1 MENNEKSAMRNEQS
15 AINNQQSIISN
26 QQSAINYNENHANKM
41 YSGAIASNH
50 GVKHIV
56 SAFYLAKQA
65 GVNIDEVR
73 QKRAE
78 ERRKQ
83 REKCSNVQMFSGITF
98 SHVGART
105 LYNGKMLPM
114 VQLIPAMPMWTMTT
128 RLLKT
133 CPTLFL
139 GMVDAIGSTLSPYV
153 RTMYGDKWMYP
164 NIQVFWWHHQHRV
177 REWYRGAEIS

>member
-1 MENNEKSAMRNEQS
+1 MDNIQSSNSTEQS
-15 AINNQQSIISN
+15 AISN

-73 QKRAE
+73 LIRAK

-98 SHVGART
+98 SHVSART
-105 LYNGKMLPM
+105 LYNRENAPYGATNTRNANVDYDDEAFENMPDSLP
-114 VQLIPAMPMWTMTT
+114 WYCGCH
-128 RLLKT
+128 R
-133 CPTLFL
+133 
-139 GMVDAIGSTLSPYV
+139 
-153 RTMYGDKWMYP
+153 
-164 NIQVFWWHHQHRV
+164 QHT
-177 REWYRGAEIS
+177 ISLCAYNVWRQMDVS

>member
-1 MENNEKSAMRNEQS
+1 MENNEQSAMRNEQSAMRNEQS
-15 AINNQQSIISN
+15 AINNQQSAINN
-26 QQSAINYNENHANKM
+26 QQSAINYNENHTNKM

-73 QKRAE
+73 LIRAK

-98 SHVGART
+98 PHVGART
-105 LYNGKMLPM
+105 LLYKG
-114 VQLIPAMPMWTMTT
+114 
-128 RLLKT
+128 R
-133 CPTLFL
+133 CPQ
-139 GMVDAIGSTLSPYV
+139 
-153 RTMYGDKWMYP
+153 WC
-164 NIQVFWWHHQHRV
+164 N
-177 REWYRGAEIS
+177 

>member
-1 MENNEKSAMRNEQS
+1 MENNEQSAMINEQSAMINEQS
-15 AINNQQSIISN
+15 AINNQQAIISN

-73 QKRAE
+73 LIRAK

-83 REKCSNVQMFSGITF
+83 REKCSNVQMFTGITF
-98 SHVGART
+98 
-105 LYNGKMLPM
+105 P
-114 VQLIPAMPMWTMTT
+114 
-128 RLLKT
+128 
-133 CPTLFL
+133 
-139 GMVDAIGSTLSPYV
+139 
-153 RTMYGDKWMYP
+153 
-164 NIQVFWWHHQHRV
+164 
-177 REWYRGAEIS
+177 RE

>member
-1 MENNEKSAMRNEQS
+1 MENNEQSAMRNEQS
-15 AINNQQSIISN
+15 AINNQQS
-26 QQSAINYNENHANKM
+26 AINYNETNANKM

-83 REKCSNVQMFSGITF
+83 REKCSNVQIFSGITF

-105 LYNGKMLPM
+105 LYNREYAPM
-114 VQLIPAMPMWTMTT
+114 VILIPAI
-128 RLLKT
+128 L
-133 CPTLFL
+133 
-139 GMVDAIGSTLSPYV
+139 I
-153 RTMYGDKWMYP
+153 
-164 NIQVFWWHHQHRV
+164 
-177 REWYRGAEIS
+177 

>member
-1 MENNEKSAMRNEQS
+1 MENNEQSAMRNEQSAMRNEQSAMINEQSAMINEQS
-15 AINNQQSIISN
+15 AINNQQAIISN

-65 GVNIDEVR
+65 GVSIDEVR
-73 QKRAE
+73 LIRAK

-105 LYNGKMLPM
+105 LYNRENAPYGATNTRNANVDYDDEAFENMPDSLP
-114 VQLIPAMPMWTMTT
+114 
-128 RLLKT
+128 RHGG
-133 CPTLFL
+133 C
-139 GMVDAIGSTLSPYV
+139 
-153 RTMYGDKWMYP
+153 
-164 NIQVFWWHHQHRV
+164 
-177 REWYRGAEIS
+177 YR

>member
-1 MENNEKSAMRNEQS
+1 MENNEQSAMINEQS
-15 AINNQQSIISN
+15 AINNQQAIISN

-73 QKRAE
+73 LIRAK

-105 LYNGKMLPM
+105 LCNREYAPM
-114 VQLIPAMPMWTMTT
+114 VLLIPAI
-128 RLLKT
+128 L
-133 CPTLFL
+133 
-139 GMVDAIGSTLSPYV
+139 I
-153 RTMYGDKWMYP
+153 
-164 NIQVFWWHHQHRV
+164 
-177 REWYRGAEIS
+177 